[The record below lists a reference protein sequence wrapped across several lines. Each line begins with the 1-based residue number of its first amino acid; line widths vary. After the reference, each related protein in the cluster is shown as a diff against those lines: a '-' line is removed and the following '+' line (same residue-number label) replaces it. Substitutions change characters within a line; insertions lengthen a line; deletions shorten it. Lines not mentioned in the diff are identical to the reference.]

1 MRDMGKIFSVEI
13 LKIFRS
19 RSENA
24 HVMEETLRASS
35 EASRNEG
42 IIEAVL
48 NQLFLEAVSSH
59 RRKVSFFPG
68 VSEEGC
74 RRNNTE
80 LRKVYWRNKTEVLIV
95 FARWY
100 CTFPRTSRSW
110 EISRSRTRGPTIP
123 FVHVQTLGSISSA
136 ELPPSGSR

>member
-24 HVMEETLRASS
+24 HVMKEETLRASS

-59 RRKVSFFPG
+59 RRKVSFSPG
-68 VSEEGC
+68 Y
-74 RRNNTE
+74 
-80 LRKVYWRNKTEVLIV
+80 LRKVAGETTQN
-95 FARWY
+95 
-100 CTFPRTSRSW
+100 
-110 EISRSRTRGPTIP
+110 
-123 FVHVQTLGSISSA
+123 
-136 ELPPSGSR
+136 